1 MKTSKNPVK
10 STRRLRAAGGRV
22 SISGSGDRK
31 TPRVEPHFAKAFKA
45 ASAGSKRALSLVDL
59 EIPVKDLLTHKEEI
73 AYGKKIQAAFSRL
86 RKSIPLTALGREL
99 YLRQMTRVSIGAQV
113 VVQWFPLR
121 EHLHEDI
128 ETVTG
133 ILDRARSDAGDKSI
147 AQLTKKEGQNGLNRR
162 VDRAVRVLRQ
172 YPLDFETLYQWGREI
187 AAREA
192 SNPLALLERERNA
205 VKVTLNSLK
214 TIEESRDLLVLPNL
228 RLVLKDVFRFNP
240 TGMRRS
246 DLFQEG
252 ILGLHRA
259 VFRYDPTKKTRFST
273 YATYWIRQSI
283 RKALIDRSRLI
294 RVPQAVQEELR
305 NPESRIKPDEAIR
318 VRRIMNETVSMS
330 ADSDADPRDQVS
342 FEAIRSSDGSNDEG
356 FLLGVVPRAVRRALD
371 DLNIREREVV
381 RRRFGLG
388 GDRAQTLEEIGVA
401 LHLSRERIRQIE
413 REALEKM
420 KREVD
425 LQAVYEDIG

>member
-133 ILDRARSDAGDKSI
+133 ILDRARSDAG
-147 AQLTKKEGQNGLNRR
+147 
-162 VDRAVRVLRQ
+162 
-172 YPLDFETLYQWGREI
+172 GR
-187 AAREA
+187 
-192 SNPLALLERERNA
+192 
-205 VKVTLNSLK
+205 
-214 TIEESRDLLVLPNL
+214 
-228 RLVLKDVFRFNP
+228 
-240 TGMRRS
+240 
-246 DLFQEG
+246 
-252 ILGLHRA
+252 
-259 VFRYDPTKKTRFST
+259 
-273 YATYWIRQSI
+273 
-283 RKALIDRSRLI
+283 
-294 RVPQAVQEELR
+294 
-305 NPESRIKPDEAIR
+305 PD
-318 VRRIMNETVSMS
+318 
-330 ADSDADPRDQVS
+330 
-342 FEAIRSSDGSNDEG
+342 
-356 FLLGVVPRAVRRALD
+356 
-371 DLNIREREVV
+371 
-381 RRRFGLG
+381 
-388 GDRAQTLEEIGVA
+388 
-401 LHLSRERIRQIE
+401 
-413 REALEKM
+413 
-420 KREVD
+420 
-425 LQAVYEDIG
+425 